1 MTRDASMIDYLE
13 IISYLS
19 SLLRIFLLNFRDM
32 NSRISNENVYLLDI
46 SVFINFVLIN
56 LFFAMLF
63 S

>member
-56 LFFAMLF
+56 LFFSMLF